1 MSKILLL
8 ISLFTS
14 FLFAELRHVDASE
27 EVVKSGIK
35 IIDIRTMPEWKE
47 TGVVKNAIPLTFFDE
62 QGRYDAEAFMK
73 ELNTH
78 VSKDKEFAL
87 ICRTGNR
94 TSAVSELLSKQGYK
108 VVNLKGGMKSLMSKG
123 YTPEPYLP

>member
-1 MSKILLL
+1 MYKISLL
-8 ISLFTS
+8 IALLSTL
-14 FLFAELRHVDASE
+14 LFAELRHVDASE
-27 EVVKSGIK
+27 AVVNSGIK

-47 TGVVKNAIPLTFFDE
+47 TGIVKNAIPLTFFDE
-62 QGRYDAEAFMK
+62 QGRYDAEAFIK
-73 ELNTH
+73 ALDNYVT
-78 VSKDKEFAL
+78 KDKEFAL

-123 YTPEPYLP
+123 YTPEPYNP

>member
-8 ISLFTS
+8 ISLFSTL
-14 FLFAELRHVDASE
+14 LFAELRHVDASE

-35 IIDIRTMPEWKE
+35 IIDIRTLPEWKE
-47 TGVVKNAIPLTFFDE
+47 TGLVENAIPITFFDE
-62 QGRYDAEAFMK
+62 QGRYNAEAFIK
-73 ELNTH
+73 ELDKY

-94 TSAVSELLSKQGYK
+94 TAAVSELLSKQGYK

-123 YTPEPYLP
+123 YTPEPYKP